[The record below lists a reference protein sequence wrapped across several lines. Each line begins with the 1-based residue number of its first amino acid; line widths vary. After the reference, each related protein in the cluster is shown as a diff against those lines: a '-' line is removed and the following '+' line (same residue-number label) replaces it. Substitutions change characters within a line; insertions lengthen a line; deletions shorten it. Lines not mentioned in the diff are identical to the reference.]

1 MLMRIAV
8 YTVPGRVSPPRPAL
22 CPFQRARPPI
32 SHPIEELLFLEES
45 TSAPIRLELR
55 LHRGVGGRM

>member
-32 SHPIEELLFLEES
+32 SHPIEELLFLEEA
-45 TSAPIRLELR
+45 TSAPIRLELG
-55 LHRGVGGRM
+55 LH